1 MLRFAGLGVAVGG
14 ATGEIRSAADSVAP
28 PVEED
33 GVARFLEELLDGR
46 GTAASA

>member
-14 ATGEIRSAADSVAP
+14 ATGEIRSAADALAP

-33 GVARFLEELLDGR
+33 GVARFLQDLLDGR
-46 GTAASA
+46 GAAESA